1 MNKVLLIGWDAADW
15 KLINPLIER
24 GEMPVLSKFIDQGV
38 MGDIT
43 TLQPVLS
50 PMLWNSIGTGKRADK
65 HGILGFTEVSPNG
78 AVRPVTSYSRKVK
91 ALWNILSQSGLRT
104 NVVGWFGG
112 HPAEPINGAC
122 ISDMFPHATAPPGD
136 PWPLTSG
143 TIHPDRLQETVG
155 KLRVRPDEITGEMLQ
170 MFVPRAAEIDQ
181 DKDRR
186 LAVLAKL
193 LAECFSLHA
202 AATWVLEHEPWDFSA
217 VYYPSVDH
225 FSHAFMAYHPP
236 RMENVSETDFEFYQD
251 AVNSAYRLHD
261 LLLGRL
267 LQLAGPNT
275 TVILVSDHGFHSD
288 LLRPR
293 VTPRIPTGPA
303 IWHRPLG
310 IFCGRSA
317 EFKRDERI
325 YGASLLDITPTV
337 LTLFGLPVGQDM
349 EGRVLVE
356 AFQEP
361 PKLNFIPS
369 WEEVPGNSGMH
380 TGETEL
386 PPEESA
392 ALLEQFIA
400 LGYIDRPDQNRE
412 KAAAACRM
420 ENDWNLS
427 RVYLETARFAEA
439 LEILEKVH
447 AEAPGRSDI
456 AFLLARC
463 QARLGLL
470 DEAEETVRPM
480 LEELGNAPFALLI
493 RGNIEFDRGHY
504 RESLRLLLEAEKA
517 GPRLPD
523 LHLAIGNTYLR
534 MIRYADAE
542 RAFERALEIDP
553 HSAQARQGLA
563 LALLR
568 LRRYDEAA
576 GAAILAV
583 GLQHHLPMSHFYLG
597 CALVRLQMFE
607 RAIPAF
613 EMALRQRSPFFPAH
627 RWLARLYKGQP
638 DGRER
643 SAYHAGEALK
653 TFDQRKQVA
662 LRLKEVQEQAR
673 TRAKQRAEAAAS
685 EKPKEAV
692 TPDTFTIVSGL
703 PRSGT
708 SLMMQMLKAGGLEVM
723 TDHER
728 AADADNPEG
737 YFEWEEIKRIGEN
750 PELLAKA
757 GGKAIKIVT
766 ALIPSLP
773 SMHRYRVLLMNRP
786 IEEVVA
792 SQKKMIDRRR
802 TRGANLA
809 PDKLAN
815 TLIQHRLTILGGMR
829 ASPNFEVLE
838 IDYPDLVAEPA
849 AWAERVNEFLGG
861 DLDTAAM
868 AARVKPSLHR
878 NRGPE
883 SGASFQLA
891 H

>member
-1 MNKVLLIGWDAADW
+1 MKKVLLIGWDAADW

-24 GEMPVLSKFIDQGV
+24 GEMPVLSKFIDEGV
-38 MGDIT
+38 MGDVT
-43 TLQPVLS
+43 TLQPILS

-78 AVRPVTSYSRKVK
+78 DVRPVTSTSRKVK

-122 ISDMFPHATAPPGD
+122 VSDMFPHATAPPGD
-136 PWPLTSG
+136 PWPLMPG
-143 TIHPDRLQETVG
+143 TIFPERLTSSVG
-155 KLRVRPDEITGEMLQ
+155 DLRVRPDEITGEMLQ

-186 LAVLAKL
+186 LAILAKL

-202 AATWVLEHEPWDFSA
+202 AATYLLEHEPWDFSA
-217 VYYPSVDH
+217 VYYPSIDH

-236 RMENVSETDFEFYQD
+236 RMENVSEADFELFKD

-261 LLLGRL
+261 LMLGRL
-267 LQLAGPNT
+267 LQLAGPDT
-275 TVILVSDHGFHSD
+275 TVILLSDHGFHSD

-293 VTPRIPTGPA
+293 ATPRIPTGPA
-303 IWHRPLG
+303 VWHRPLG
-310 IFCGRSA
+310 IFCARGA

-356 AFQEP
+356 AFQDA
-361 PKLNFIPS
+361 PKLEFIPS

-439 LEILEKVH
+439 LQILEVVH
-447 AEAPGRSDI
+447 ATAPGRTDI
-456 AFLLARC
+456 ALLLARC

-480 LEELGNAPFALLI
+480 LEELGEAPFALLI

-517 GPRLPD
+517 DPRLPD
-523 LHLAIGNTYLR
+523 LHVAIGNTHLR
-534 MIRYADAE
+534 TLRYADAE

-553 HSAQARQGLA
+553 HSAAARLGVA

-568 LRRYDEAA
+568 QRRYDEAA

-583 GLQHHLPMSHFYLG
+583 GLQHHLPMAHFYLG
-597 CALVRLQMFE
+597 CALVRLQMFD
-607 RAIPAF
+607 RAIQAF
-613 EMALRQRSPFFPAH
+613 EMALTQRGPVFLAH
-627 RWLARLYKGQP
+627 RWLSRLYKKQP
-638 DGRER
+638 GGEGR
-643 SAYHAGEALK
+643 SAYHMAEAVKVFEKRKQNAIKLK
-653 TFDQRKQVA
+653 T
-662 LRLKEVQEQAR
+662 VQEEAR
-673 TRAKQRAEAAAS
+673 VRTQQRREAAAVVAADK
-685 EKPKEAV
+685 EKLPI
-692 TPDTFTIVSGL
+692 TPGTFTIVSGL

-708 SLMMQMLKAGGLEVM
+708 SLMMQMLHAGGLEVM
-723 TDHER
+723 TDHQR
-728 AADADNPEG
+728 GADHDNPEG
-737 YFEWEEIKRIGEN
+737 YFEWEDIKRVGEA
-750 PELLAKA
+750 PEILSKA
-757 GGKAIKIVT
+757 DGKPVKVVS

-773 SMHRYRVLLMNRP
+773 PMHRYRVVFMTRP
-786 IEEVVA
+786 IAEVVA
-792 SQKKMIDRRR
+792 SQTKMIDRRR
-802 TRGANLA
+802 TRGANLS
-809 PDKLAN
+809 PDKLAES
-815 TLIQHRLTILGGMR
+815 LVQHRMVIRAGM
-829 ASPNFEVLE
+829 ASSPNFEVLE
-838 IDYPDLVAEPA
+838 VDYPDLINQPQV
-849 AWAERVNEFLGG
+849 WAEKINEFLGG
-861 DLDTAAM
+861 KLDTSAM
-868 AARVKPSLHR
+868 AACVKPNLHR
-878 NRGPE
+878 NRAVE
-883 SGASFQLA
+883 AQA
-891 H
+891 R